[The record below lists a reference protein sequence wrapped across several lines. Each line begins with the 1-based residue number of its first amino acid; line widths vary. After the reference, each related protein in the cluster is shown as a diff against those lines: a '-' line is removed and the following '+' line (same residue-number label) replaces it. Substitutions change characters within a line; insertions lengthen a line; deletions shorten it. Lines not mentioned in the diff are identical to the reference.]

1 MKRADVLRL
10 LLLAAIWGASFL
22 FIRVAAPAFGSSA
35 LMCVRVVM
43 AAVFLSAVMYLF
55 GRNRLQRGDTWHFLL
70 LGGINSA
77 LPFVL
82 YAYASHWLS
91 ASILAVLN
99 ATAPMWGLIIG
110 WGVFRQKVSPKSL
123 LGLAL
128 GVAGVAILV
137 GFDPL
142 LLQPGSALA
151 VVAGASAACC
161 YGIATHYTK
170 RAQQRQPFDN
180 AHGSMWAAAFWLA
193 PFAVYNWPETAP
205 AVDMWIAVAV
215 LAVLCTSIAYL
226 LYFRLLADI
235 GPTNS
240 LTVTFLIPVFGVFW
254 GHTLLDEII
263 GWHTLVGVVFVLTG
277 TALVT
282 GFSLSSLWQQKSETF
297 GK

>member
-1 MKRADVLRL
+1 MKRADLIRL

-35 LMCVRVVM
+35 LMCVRVVI
-43 AAVFLSAVMYLF
+43 AALFLFAVMQLF
-55 GRNRLQRGDTWHFLL
+55 GKNRLQSADTWHYLL
-70 LGGINSA
+70 LGGVNSA

-99 ATAPMWGLIIG
+99 ATAPMWGLLIG
-110 WGVFRQKVSPKSL
+110 VLIFKQKVPLKSL

-128 GVAGVAILV
+128 GVAGVAVLV

-142 LLQPGSALA
+142 LLQPGSGLA
-151 VVAGASAACC
+151 VAAGAAAACC

-170 RAQQRQPFDN
+170 RAKQRQAFDN
-180 AHGSMWAAAFWLA
+180 AHGSMWAAAIWLA
-193 PFAVYNWPETAP
+193 PFALMNWPETMPGAE
-205 AVDMWIAVAV
+205 MW
-215 LAVLCTSIAYL
+215 LAVSLLAVVCTSIAYL
-226 LYFRLLADI
+226 LYFRLLSDI

-254 GHTLLDEII
+254 GHTLLDEFI
-263 GWHTLVGVVFVLTG
+263 GWHTVLGVVCVLSG

-282 GFSLSSLWQQKSETF
+282 GFSLKNLWQQKGENIE
-297 GK
+297 K

>member
-1 MKRADVLRL
+1 MKRADLIRL

-35 LMCVRVVM
+35 LMCVRVVI
-43 AAVFLSAVMYLF
+43 AALFLFAVMQLF
-55 GRNRLQRGDTWHFLL
+55 GKNRLQSSDVWHYIL
-70 LGGINSA
+70 LGGVNSA

-99 ATAPMWGLIIG
+99 ATAPMWGLLIG
-110 WGVFRQKVSPKSL
+110 VLVFKQQVPLKSL

-128 GVAGVAILV
+128 GVVGVAVLV

-142 LLQPGSALA
+142 LLQPGSGLA
-151 VVAGASAACC
+151 VAAGAAAACC

-170 RAQQRQPFDN
+170 RAKPRQAFDN
-180 AHGSMWAAAFWLA
+180 AHGSMWAAAIWLA
-193 PFAVYNWPETAP
+193 PFAMMNWPETMP
-205 AVDMWIAVAV
+205 GTEMW
-215 LAVLCTSIAYL
+215 LAVSILAVVCTSIAYL
-226 LYFRLLADI
+226 LYFRLLSDI

-254 GHTLLDEII
+254 GHTLLDEVI
-263 GWHTLVGVVFVLTG
+263 GWHTVLGVVCVLSG
-277 TALVT
+277 TSLVT
-282 GFSLSSLWQQKSETF
+282 GFSLKNLWQQKGENLA
-297 GK
+297 K

>member
-1 MKRADVLRL
+1 MKRADLIRL

-22 FIRVAAPAFGSSA
+22 FIRIAAPAFGSSA
-35 LMCVRVVM
+35 LMCVRVVI
-43 AAVFLSAVMYLF
+43 AALFLFAVMQLF
-55 GRNRLQRGDTWHFLL
+55 GKNRLQTTDAWHYLL
-70 LGGINSA
+70 LGGVNSA

-99 ATAPMWGLIIG
+99 ATAPMWGLLIG
-110 WGVFRQKVSPKSL
+110 VVVFRQRVPFKSV

-128 GVAGVAILV
+128 GVVGVGVLV

-142 LLQPGSALA
+142 LLQPGSGLA
-151 VVAGASAACC
+151 VAAGAAAACC

-170 RAQQRQPFDN
+170 RAKQRQAFDN
-180 AHGSMWAAAFWLA
+180 AHGSMWAAAIWLA
-193 PFAVYNWPETAP
+193 PFALMNWPATMP
-205 AVDMWIAVAV
+205 ALDMWLAVTL

-226 LYFRLLADI
+226 LYFRLLSDI

-254 GHTLLDEII
+254 GHTLLGEVI
-263 GWHTLVGVVFVLTG
+263 GWHTVIGVVCVLCG
-277 TALVT
+277 TSLVT
-282 GFSLSSLWQQKSETF
+282 GFSVTSLWQQKRENLA
-297 GK
+297 K